1 VQAAGQA
8 DGPLEWRA
16 QAGVDWSIGR
26 LTLGLNAQ
34 YFSSHRPTRST
45 APPAYNTQIELYHA
59 GERIRDQIYFDFV
72 ARPRFEL
79 RGWAD
84 KSHVVVL
91 QMGIVNLADSS
102 PPIAADVQTR
112 GYSYHADPRRRRFHI
127 ALSSHF

>member
-1 VQAAGQA
+1 VGQA

-34 YFSSHRPTRST
+34 YFGSHRPTRST
-45 APPAYNTQIELYHA
+45 AAPASNTQIELYHA
-59 GERIRDQIYFDFV
+59 GERIRDQVYFDLI
-72 ARPRFEL
+72 ARRPFEL
-79 RGWAD
+79 AGSAG
-84 KSHVVVL
+84 KPNVIVL
-91 QMGIVNLADSS
+91 QMGIINLADSS

-127 ALSSHF
+127 AMSSHF